1 MARQLFRNASKAAA
15 WSSSFQP
22 SSAEKPSVS
31 TRAPRRFNADAGTPA
46 VTISDRNKPN
56 AQEERK
62 PVLGMRSL
70 PGFSGEELPVRI
82 ARSDVASEGPDVR
95 NVGYPLGIAVNHI
108 AILVARHRNKL

>member
-1 MARQLFRNASKAAA
+1 MARQLFRNVPKAAA

-22 SSAEKPSVS
+22 SSVEKPSVS

-46 VTISDRNKPN
+46 VTISDRKKPN
-56 AQEERK
+56 AQEERRVI
-62 PVLGMRSL
+62 PGMLSL

-82 ARSDVASEGPDVR
+82 TRSDVASKGPHVR

-108 AILVARHRNKL
+108 AILV